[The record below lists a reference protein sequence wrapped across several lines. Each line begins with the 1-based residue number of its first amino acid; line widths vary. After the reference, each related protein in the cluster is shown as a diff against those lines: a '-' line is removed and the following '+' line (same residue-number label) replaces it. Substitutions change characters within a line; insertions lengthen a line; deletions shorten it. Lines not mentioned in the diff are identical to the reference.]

1 MRSRS
6 LLTSVKECG
15 GVATGRV
22 VCHNVGVADNKGKK
36 RYVDPGWPEIDGDD
50 DHAVSELAT
59 DRTGAL
65 SPFGEITFPLPADEL
80 PYVHAVTVVNK

>member
-1 MRSRS
+1 
-6 LLTSVKECG
+6 LLTSVKQLPE
-15 GVATGRV
+15 VATARGI
-22 VCHNVGVADNKGKK
+22 CHNVGVAEDNGQKK
-36 RYVDPGWPEIDGDD
+36 QYVDPGWPELGDD

-65 SPFGEITFPLPADEL
+65 SPFGELEFPLPADEL